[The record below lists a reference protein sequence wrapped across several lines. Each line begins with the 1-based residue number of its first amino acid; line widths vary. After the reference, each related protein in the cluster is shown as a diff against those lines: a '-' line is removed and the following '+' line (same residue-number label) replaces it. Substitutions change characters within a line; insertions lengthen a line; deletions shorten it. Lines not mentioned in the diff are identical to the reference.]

1 MNENELP
8 PMKSPPVAHLMTSH
22 VRTASTTDSLRSVW
36 QILLDERC
44 HHVPIVDRGRLAGII
59 STRDL
64 LRVARERGFDRIEQG
79 IDGIEVAKDVMSTEL
94 VTVQDDDPV
103 EVAIDRIADG
113 RIHALLVVDQ
123 EGALAGIVT
132 DHDLLYYLGS

>member
-1 MNENELP
+1 
-8 PMKSPPVAHLMTSH
+8 MKSPPVSHLMTSH
-22 VRTASTTDSLRSVW
+22 VRTAAVDDDLRTVW
-36 QILLDERC
+36 KVLLEERC
-44 HHVPIVDRGRLAGII
+44 HHVPIVENDRLVGII

-79 IDGIEVAKDVMSTEL
+79 IEGIEVARDVMSTDL

-103 EVAIDRIADG
+103 EIAIDRIADG
-113 RIHALLVVDQ
+113 RIHALLVLDAG
-123 EGALAGIVT
+123 GALAGIVT